1 MSLESGVKRK
11 SLSLTSDSRLQT
23 VLIRKRLMKK
33 REVQGKSF
41 EASLVALEKIVRELE
56 RGDLPLERSL
66 ELFEE
71 GVRLS
76 RECQERLN
84 SAERRIELLLHD
96 NEGQPIV
103 SAFDDERAVNLRLDE
118 TDEEADE
125 DESVF

>member
-1 MSLESGVKRK
+1 
-11 SLSLTSDSRLQT
+11 
-23 VLIRKRLMKK
+23 MKK
-33 REVQGKSF
+33 REAQGKSF

-96 NEGQPIV
+96 TDGRPIV
-103 SAFDDERAVNLRLDE
+103 SEFDDESAANLRLDE

>member
-1 MSLESGVKRK
+1 M
-11 SLSLTSDSRLQT
+11 
-23 VLIRKRLMKK
+23 RKR
-33 REVQGKSF
+33 EAQGKNF
-41 EASLVALEKIVRELE
+41 EVALSALEKIVRELE

-96 NEGQPIV
+96 DEGRPVI
-103 SAFDDERAVNLRLDE
+103 STFGEEEAVDLHLQE
-118 TDEEADE
+118 TNGEADE

>member
-1 MSLESGVKRK
+1 
-11 SLSLTSDSRLQT
+11 
-23 VLIRKRLMKK
+23 MKK
-33 REVQGKSF
+33 REAQAKSF
-41 EASLVALEKIVRELE
+41 EGSLMALEKIVRELE

-96 NEGQPIV
+96 NEGLPVISV
-103 SAFDDERAVNLRLDE
+103 FDEETSASLRLDE
-118 TDEEADE
+118 TDEDVDE

>member
-1 MSLESGVKRK
+1 MKRRE
-11 SLSLTSDSRLQT
+11 TQT
-23 VLIRKRLMKK
+23 D
-33 REVQGKSF
+33 SF
-41 EASLVALEKIVRELE
+41 ESQLSALEKIVRELE

-84 SAERRIELLLHD
+84 QAERRIELLLHD
-96 NEGQPIV
+96 NDGRPII
-103 SAFDDERAVNLRLDE
+103 STFDEEEAADLRLNEAD
-118 TDEEADE
+118 DEADE

>member
-1 MSLESGVKRK
+1 
-11 SLSLTSDSRLQT
+11 
-23 VLIRKRLMKK
+23 MKK
-33 REVQGKSF
+33 REAQSKSF
-41 EASLVALEKIVRELE
+41 EASLMALEKIVRELE
-56 RGDLPLERSL
+56 RGDLPLERGL

-96 NEGQPIV
+96 NEGQPII
-103 SAFDDERAVNLRLDE
+103 SAFDEGAAVGLRLDE
-118 TDEEADE
+118 TDDEADE

>member
-1 MSLESGVKRK
+1 
-11 SLSLTSDSRLQT
+11 
-23 VLIRKRLMKK
+23 MKK
-33 REVQGKSF
+33 RGAQGSKNFEV
-41 EASLVALEKIVRELE
+41 SLTALEKIVRELE

-96 NEGQPIV
+96 NDGRPII
-103 SAFDDERAVNLRLDE
+103 STFDEEEAVDFRLAE
-118 TDEEADE
+118 TDEDDEADE
-125 DESVF
+125 DENVF

>member
-1 MSLESGVKRK
+1 
-11 SLSLTSDSRLQT
+11 
-23 VLIRKRLMKK
+23 MKK
-33 REVQGKSF
+33 REAQSKNF
-41 EASLVALEKIVRELE
+41 ESSLVALEKIVRELE

-96 NEGQPIV
+96 ADGQPII
-103 SAFDDERAVNLRLDE
+103 STFDDERAVNLRLDE

>member
-1 MSLESGVKRK
+1 
-11 SLSLTSDSRLQT
+11 
-23 VLIRKRLMKK
+23 MKK
-33 REVQGKSF
+33 REARGASF
-41 EASLVALEKIVRELE
+41 EGSLMALEKIVRELE

-96 NEGQPIV
+96 NDGLPVISE
-103 SAFDDERAVNLRLDE
+103 FDEEAAVGLRLD
-118 TDEEADE
+118 EADE
-125 DESVF
+125 DESIF